1 MFYCCKSSKILTSV
15 DLTTSTASS
24 SETTIVNKSVVTNV
38 NPSLT
43 HCNIRHPSSIP
54 KCSHNYQE
62 TSNYHNKHVKKFD
75 SLGEDM
81 ELHEQ

>member
-15 DLTTSTASS
+15 DLTA
-24 SETTIVNKSVVTNV
+24 IANKSEITSVNSSVTHSNK
-38 NPSLT
+38 
-43 HCNIRHPSSIP
+43 RHPSSIP

-62 TSNYHNKHVKKFD
+62 TSNYSNKPVKKFD

-81 ELHEQ
+81 ELREQRIT